1 MDNTAVLEFLCPPD
15 QWISGIYVYN
25 DMCPVFIV
33 AEGTSDLYSVTYYN
47 YSYWPMMTDE
57 AFEPF
62 TRYIWPVGSEQ
73 IIYSELEGPGHL
85 NPAGEIFPDGFE
97 EDAENADW
105 RDARSIA
112 DLICPHMD
120 SLEPFDPAVHNLDNL
135 VEDVETFLPLLAKF
149 NGRETPN
156 FWTN

>member
-1 MDNTAVLEFLCPPD
+1 
-15 QWISGIYVYN
+15 
-25 DMCPVFIV
+25 
-33 AEGTSDLYSVTYYN
+33 
-47 YSYWPMMTDE
+47 MMTDE

-73 IIYSELEGPGHL
+73 IIFSELEGPGHL

-112 DLICPHMD
+112 NLMCPHMD
-120 SLEPFDPAVHNLDNL
+120 SLEPFDPAIHNLENL

-149 NGRETPN
+149 EGRETPN
-156 FWTN
+156 FW